1 MWIVPWDPFLMKML
15 LKSGIC
21 GLVSSAWVH
30 CSRLTSSNSAVGT
43 KKKKSEN
50 TNTATYN
57 SNPNTYI
64 VPVWF
69 SVFRWIL
76 GCIFWF
82 FFSQPHYLTKS
93 TVNCVLVH
101 CSRTH
106 KFHFSTTFSLKMG
119 PTVLFT
125 HLKIILL

>member
-1 MWIVPWDPFLMKML
+1 MPWDPFLMKKL

-30 CSRLTSSNSAVGT
+30 CSRFTSSNSAVGT

-64 VPVWF
+64 VPIWIQRFPLNPKVRF
-69 SVFRWIL
+69 S
-76 GCIFWF
+76 F
-82 FFSQPHYLTKS
+82 FFFFFVSHVIGDKGYCS
-93 TVNCVLVH
+93 YTVH
-101 CSRTH
+101 EQ
-106 KFHFSTTFSLKMG
+106 
-119 PTVLFT
+119 
-125 HLKIILL
+125 